1 MKIQTSSGSA
11 LKLLVLFIVIIF
23 AGYYYKSSVPSFL
36 RNRYLAFLHWFSV
49 LIVVVSI
56 IAAIWIVLDL
66 FVIGSD
72 FGGSE
77 RNL

>member
-36 RNRYLAFLHWFSV
+36 RSRYLTFLHWFSV
-49 LIVVVSI
+49 LIVVISI

-66 FVIGSD
+66 FVIDSD

>member
-36 RNRYLAFLHWFSV
+36 RSRYLTFLHWFSV
-49 LIVVVSI
+49 LVVVISVIAI
-56 IAAIWIVLDL
+56 IWVLMDIFL
-66 FVIGSD
+66 IDSD

>member
-36 RNRYLAFLHWFSV
+36 RNRYLTFLHWFSV
-49 LIVVVSI
+49 LVVVISVIAI
-56 IAAIWIVLDL
+56 IWVLMDIFL
-66 FVIGSD
+66 IDSD